1 MKRIL
6 TRKPASWLLAAVL
19 LLTCAALGFNAQTAY
34 AEGGPV
40 ITKQPE
46 NVGIRK
52 DRYAGHPCD
61 RRKRQSARPALH
73 GHG

>member
-40 ITKQPE
+40 ITKQPSSTMQAAAPKFL
-46 NVGIRK
+46 GSR
-52 DRYAGHPCD
+52 
-61 RRKRQSARPALH
+61 
-73 GHG
+73 